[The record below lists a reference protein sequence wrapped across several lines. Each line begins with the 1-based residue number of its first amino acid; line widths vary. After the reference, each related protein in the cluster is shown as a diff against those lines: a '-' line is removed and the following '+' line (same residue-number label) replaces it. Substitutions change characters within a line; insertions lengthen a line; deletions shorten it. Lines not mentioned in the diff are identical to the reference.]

1 MKDTAKP
8 LKGIRIQILALLA
21 RKPDLTVADMI
32 DSLSDFTEK
41 QIGDNCYQAKQ
52 DGLLTSRMDGITRKQ
67 AYSITDQGK
76 ARIKSEAAPV
86 TESTKPVVKP
96 NLITEPVKRNPFQPQ
111 GADIA
116 ELRKLVDDGAKEN
129 ARLHADLTTANQ
141 TIGSMGQVA
150 LKESKN
156 IADLMR
162 ENSILRGEVSGRD
175 EVIALKD
182 QDHKSATDA
191 LSRKC
196 AELDS
201 LRNEPA
207 SGHQVTVEQFMVR
220 IPKHK
225 PFVVKSLDKARQ
237 QAMRA
242 AKLTGKAEVF
252 AMVQVGH
259 AERGAVWNQK

>member
-1 MKDTAKP
+1 MKDNAKP
-8 LKGIRIQILALLA
+8 MKGIRIQILALLA

-76 ARIKSEAAPV
+76 ARIKDSLT
-86 TESTKPVVKP
+86 TEPTKPVVKP
-96 NLITEPVKRNPFQPQ
+96 NLTTKPVKRNPFQPQ

-129 ARLHADLTTANQ
+129 ARLHADLTAANQ
-141 TIGSMGQVA
+141 TIWSMGQVA

-182 QDHKSATDA
+182 QDHKAATDA

-220 IPKHK
+220 IPKYK

-242 AKLTGKAEVF
+242 AKITGKAEVF
-252 AMVQVGH
+252 ALVPVGD
-259 AERGAVWNQK
+259 AVRGAVWNQK